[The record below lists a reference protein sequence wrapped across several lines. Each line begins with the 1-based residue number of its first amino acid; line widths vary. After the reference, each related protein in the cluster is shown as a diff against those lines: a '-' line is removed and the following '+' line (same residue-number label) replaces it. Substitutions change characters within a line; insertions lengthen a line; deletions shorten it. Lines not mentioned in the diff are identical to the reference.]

1 MANWWQRVP
10 EEVGAPGLCKYLGSN
25 VPLGH

>member
-10 EEVGAPGLCKYLGSN
+10 EEVGAPGLYKYLGSN
-25 VPLGH
+25 VLLGH